1 MRAVLIDPV
10 VDQDRLAAL
19 LPLTE
24 ELFGRHEA
32 GRDTTDVLRSIA
44 RLTTRIVSRA
54 DFLWAF
60 GAGSDRD
67 FAWQLLVDWH
77 AISSDLTPTEM
88 LEAMEVVC
96 TQGDDV
102 VRTDYLL
109 KCLEINTGDA
119 RISDLIYWPDEY
131 FGEPAPTD
139 ELSPRAMLEIA
150 LKNGAKP
157 VVPGS

>member
-24 ELFGRHEA
+24 ELFRQHEA
-32 GRDTTDVLRSIA
+32 GRDTTSVLRSIA
-44 RLTTRIVSRA
+44 RLTTRIVSRS

-67 FAWQLLVDWH
+67 FARRLLVDWH
-77 AISSDLTPTEM
+77 AIPGDLTTTEM
-88 LEAMEVVC
+88 LEAMKVVC
-96 TQGDDV
+96 AQGDDV

-119 RISDLIYWPDEY
+119 RISDLIFWPDEY
-131 FGEPAPTD
+131 FGASAPTE
-139 ELSPRAMLEIA
+139 ELSPLAMLEIA
-150 LKNGAKP
+150 LKSGAKALP
-157 VVPGS
+157 